1 MNDRTKGGALAGFIA
16 VADRI
21 MDGICSLFLF
31 LANASLALMLVGTA
45 ATIVLRPLNVSF
57 YWIWPWTM
65 QFFVWMS
72 FFGFY
77 VIYRKNK
84 DIAVDFLVRKYG
96 DGAMTLTRYF
106 VALTTLTVTGL
117 ILAETRIILE
127 GQIGDIEGVIT
138 PWGTELERYTLSIP
152 LFLSTFLVFVNALLE
167 ILKATQ
173 GMPEP
178 LPTHLTDPDS

>member
-96 DGAMTLTRYF
+96 DGAMTATRYF

-117 ILAETRIILE
+117 ILAL
-127 GQIGDIEGVIT
+127 
-138 PWGTELERYTLSIP
+138 YTFHTAVP
-152 LFLSTFLVFVNALLE
+152 VD
-167 ILKATQ
+167 
-173 GMPEP
+173 
-178 LPTHLTDPDS
+178 LPGLRQRAA